1 LEKIKKRFGNSEI
14 IQLSLCPLLKDKI
27 QDNKSMENN
36 SNRDTV
42 RAARIKRTA
51 EICGVSTSHV
61 QKVLRTDRT
70 NEEVELV
77 YFSIVD
83 ADNETDNKLKQAVR
97 QLVPFN

>member
-1 LEKIKKRFGNSEI
+1 
-14 IQLSLCPLLKDKI
+14 
-27 QDNKSMENN
+27 MENN

-51 EICGVSTSHV
+51 EICGVSPSMV
-61 QKVLRTDRT
+61 QKVLRTDRA
-70 NEEVELV
+70 NDKVEIV

-83 ADNETDNKLKQAVR
+83 ADNETDNKLKEAVK

>member
-1 LEKIKKRFGNSEI
+1 
-14 IQLSLCPLLKDKI
+14 
-27 QDNKSMENN
+27 MENN
-36 SNRDTV
+36 SNRDSV

-51 EICGVSTSHV
+51 EICGVSPSMV

-70 NEEVELV
+70 NDKVEIV

-83 ADNETDNKLKQAVR
+83 ADNETDNKLKEAVK